1 MRLYSLI
8 HPRSVTEVSYRYC
21 DPTAAHVYIAFDA
34 PGGKREMNQV
44 IEQINK
50 DPQIV
55 AIDITDNDMAKS
67 HLRFLAGGRAQKDS
81 VRNEKL
87 YRFSFPEKQGALRE
101 FLEHLQ
107 NTSTDSTGNE
117 PNGPWNL
124 TLLHYRNTGGDQ
136 AKVLVGLDV
145 PEAQEKAGIL
155 GQFLSNVKYQFV
167 EETENPVYQHFLR

>member
-1 MRLYSLI
+1 MRLYSMI

-34 PGGKREMNQV
+34 PSGKAEMNQV
-44 IEQINK
+44 ISQINN
-50 DPQIV
+50 DPQMV

-81 VRNEKL
+81 VKNEKL

-101 FLEHLQ
+101 FLEHLSRTAITSQ
-107 NTSTDSTGNE
+107 NSQ
-117 PNGPWNL
+117 PWNL
-124 TLLHYRNTGGDQ
+124 TLIHYRNTGGDQ
-136 AKVLVGLDV
+136 AKVLIGLDV
-145 PEAQEKAGIL
+145 PEEQERAGML
-155 GQFLSNVKYQFV
+155 NEFLSAVKYQFV